1 MIDITIDM
9 SRGSEA
15 ELYCV
20 RIIKLCLRHF
30 QWRQR
35 GMESCSTIPPLEVA
49 ACRLIMNL
57 NKVKEMA
64 SW

>member
-49 ACRLIMNL
+49 A
-57 NKVKEMA
+57 
-64 SW
+64 